1 MSSADIQ
8 VAVSICAMLITIS
21 TAVWSWLTAGSRK
34 NEKQIIAL
42 NDVISDQA
50 KRVDKL
56 ENEIKNL
63 PSTDAVHRM
72 EISLEQMRG
81 DMRVLTTSV
90 EPMKELVA
98 HINEILIENAKGR
111 L

>member
-1 MSSADIQ
+1 MSPADIQ
-8 VAVSICAMLITIS
+8 VAVSIFAMLITIS

-34 NEKQIIAL
+34 NEKQITAL

-50 KRVDKL
+50 KRLDKL

-90 EPMKELVA
+90 EPMKDLVA

>member
-1 MSSADIQ
+1 MSPADIQ
-8 VAVSICAMLITIS
+8 VAVSIFAMLITIS

-34 NEKQIIAL
+34 NEKQITAL

-98 HINEILIENAKGR
+98 HINEILIENAKGK

>member
-21 TAVWSWLTAGSRK
+21 PAVWSWLTAGSRK
-34 NEKQIIAL
+34 NEKQILAL

-50 KRVDKL
+50 KRLDKM

-63 PSTDAVHRM
+63 PSQDAVHRI
-72 EISLEQMRG
+72 EISLERMGG

>member
-34 NEKQIIAL
+34 NEKQITAL

-50 KRVDKL
+50 KRLDKL

>member
-34 NEKQIIAL
+34 NEKQITAL

-50 KRVDKL
+50 KRLDKL

-90 EPMKELVA
+90 EPMKDLVA

>member
-8 VAVSICAMLITIS
+8 VAVSICAMLITIG
-21 TAVWSWLTAGSRK
+21 TAIWSGLTAGSRK
-34 NEKQIIAL
+34 NEKQIAAL
-42 NDVISDQA
+42 HDLIGEQA
-50 KRVDKL
+50 KRLDKV

-90 EPMKELVA
+90 EPMKDLVA